1 MATTIRH
8 VTLKSLGKN
17 KDIDPMKGTV
27 VNPFTQAEYDSLC
40 NTGEWT
46 GGYVEAM
53 GYVVPPMMDGMDS
66 WGGSGSEP
74 DGITYVFDS
83 SGNCTI
89 QYNDSHVYMVNANGA
104 TFGLS
109 HPIAGYPTSDFNPSS
124 SGKLVFRGTMTLYRH
139 LANNIPV
146 EWAASYNSED
156 DAVIS
161 TDHQQTNGDSNPISG
176 YSSHIHSH
184 PNGYSL
190 PSGEDISTWIGMFR
204 VYMRNVLGRY
214 ATDNPNYGQVYH
226 NYNIY
231 IPTTVPL
238 KWTNRSL
245 K

>member
-17 KDIDPMKGTV
+17 KDIDPMKGAV

-53 GYVVPPMMDGMDS
+53 GYVAPPMMGGMDS

-109 HPIAGYPTSDFNPSS
+109 HPIAGYPTSDFN
-124 SGKLVFRGTMTLYRH
+124 
-139 LANNIPV
+139 
-146 EWAASYNSED
+146 
-156 DAVIS
+156 
-161 TDHQQTNGDSNPISG
+161 
-176 YSSHIHSH
+176 
-184 PNGYSL
+184 
-190 PSGEDISTWIGMFR
+190 
-204 VYMRNVLGRY
+204 VLGRY
-214 ATDNPNYGQVYH
+214 ATDNPNYGKVYH

-231 IPTTVPL
+231 IPNSSNNTQVDNLTDYVIPHF
-238 KWTNRSL
+238 KEKNRFPKDYTL
-245 K
+245 YNDYLQHLNN